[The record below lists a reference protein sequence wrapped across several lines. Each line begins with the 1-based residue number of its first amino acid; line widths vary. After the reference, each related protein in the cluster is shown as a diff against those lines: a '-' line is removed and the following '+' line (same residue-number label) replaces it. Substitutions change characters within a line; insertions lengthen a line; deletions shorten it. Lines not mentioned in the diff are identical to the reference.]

1 MFSQWSRGQKTRV
14 TSPVL
19 SLNKLCDTL
28 GFDLSICLSREPH
41 RVWYLLTCSI
51 SSAQLHP
58 IPSNKMHPEAD
69 FESLRWCL
77 AFLETP
83 WLACDG
89 LANRLSLLTCHWL
102 RSHLWKLFFSVSE
115 AQFYRRRGCLP
126 NLEVCWI
133 TNWMFLWEGSTHNKK
148 PQIEFPPSC
157 GGPACVFMKR
167 KVRSGCN
174 TFPFEG
180 SVFLEWSLER
190 GF

>member
-83 WLACDG
+83 
-89 LANRLSLLTCHWL
+89 
-102 RSHLWKLFFSVSE
+102 
-115 AQFYRRRGCLP
+115 
-126 NLEVCWI
+126 
-133 TNWMFLWEGSTHNKK
+133 
-148 PQIEFPPSC
+148 
-157 GGPACVFMKR
+157 
-167 KVRSGCN
+167 
-174 TFPFEG
+174 
-180 SVFLEWSLER
+180 
-190 GF
+190 